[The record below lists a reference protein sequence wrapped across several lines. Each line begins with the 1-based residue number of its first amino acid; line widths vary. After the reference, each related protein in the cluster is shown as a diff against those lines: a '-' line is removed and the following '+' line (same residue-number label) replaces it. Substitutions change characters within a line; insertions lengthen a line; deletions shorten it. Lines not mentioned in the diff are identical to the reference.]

1 MIDHRQSF
9 RLRKQLD
16 VTWSIPDQKTG
27 GEGRIFNIS
36 LEGMLFTTDKLF
48 VPEHKLVICFRV
60 AEIPSFPS
68 QGHLTWFS
76 RQRGEEEACYRCGVR
91 FLSEETLRP
100 AWVQWMEE
108 NILKLADA
116 EDGRILNRYLTGG
129 D

>member
-76 RQRGEEEACYRCGVR
+76 RQRGRGSV
-91 FLSEETLRP
+91 LSMRSE
-100 AWVQWMEE
+100 
-108 NILKLADA
+108 IF
-116 EDGRILNRYLTGG
+116 I
-129 D
+129 